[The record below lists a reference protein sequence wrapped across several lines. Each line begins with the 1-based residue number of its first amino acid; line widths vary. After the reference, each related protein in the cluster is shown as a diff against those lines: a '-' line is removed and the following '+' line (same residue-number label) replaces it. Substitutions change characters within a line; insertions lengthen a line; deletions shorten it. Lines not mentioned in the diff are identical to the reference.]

1 MNGYQDWKHVDTG
14 EKINKYELVAK
25 YIGAWIVIS
34 CLVILLALW
43 TAP

>member
-1 MNGYQDWKHVDTG
+1 MIDYAKIDTS

-34 CLVILLALW
+34 CLVVLLALV